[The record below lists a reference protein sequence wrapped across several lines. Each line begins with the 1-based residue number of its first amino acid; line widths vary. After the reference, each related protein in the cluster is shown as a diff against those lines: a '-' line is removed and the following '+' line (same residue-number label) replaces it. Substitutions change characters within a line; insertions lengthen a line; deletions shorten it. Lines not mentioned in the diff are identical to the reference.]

1 MDLKKIKELSNKYY
15 MNVFHRQ
22 NICFV
27 RGNGNKLYD
36 TTGKEYTDFVSG
48 IGVNCLGYNN
58 PDLTKAIS
66 EQAAKLI
73 HSSNLYYNEEQ
84 AALCEKLLKDTI
96 FTKMFLA
103 NSGAEANECAI
114 KLVRKHYNLR
124 GQHRP
129 VAEKPEFSLC
139 YIAYRA
145 YFSLYKRFH
154 DNFFRRHYSVPRSG
168 ACFSLL

>member
-66 EQAAKLI
+66 EVIRTPFYI
-73 HSSNLYYNEEQ
+73 HND
-84 AALCEKLLKDTI
+84 C
-96 FTKMFLA
+96 
-103 NSGAEANECAI
+103 ECAGSEW
-114 KLVRKHYNLR
+114 KTQKS
-124 GQHRP
+124 
-129 VAEKPEFSLC
+129 K
-139 YIAYRA
+139 
-145 YFSLYKRFH
+145 
-154 DNFFRRHYSVPRSG
+154 
-168 ACFSLL
+168 